1 MTFMT
6 LTSLIDPAR
15 VIPCLRTRDLRHTLG
30 EMTLIAAEAAL
41 LDHNAAW
48 AAITARGASSS
59 FAFGRGVMIPHAMI
73 AGLGKP
79 LAVFARLDPG
89 LDLDGTDGVPID
101 LAILIL
107 SGEGDEPTL
116 LRALACAARR
126 LRDREIAARLR
137 SAGSV
142 EALHVVLTS
151 DAWRACS
158 DPVRAET
165 PQGKDLTNGAKW
177 PTITASC

>member
-1 MTFMT
+1 
-6 LTSLIDPAR
+6 
-15 VIPCLRTRDLRHTLG
+15 
-30 EMTLIAAEAAL
+30 
-41 LDHNAAW
+41 
-48 AAITARGASSS
+48 
-59 FAFGRGVMIPHAMI
+59 MIPHVMI
-73 AGLGKP
+73 VGLGKA

-137 SAGSV
+137 SADSA

-151 DAWRACS
+151 DTWRERS